1 MNNKGVDILV
11 IRCHILANSYKAG
24 RILTHAPALM
34 VDNIVEIISQ
44 AVFEINLCEDVMI
57 DRLIVDLGEIA
68 LTDFDT
74 QFASRLQ
81 QSLMENLFK
90 HCEQAIKNTE
100 IPGAECASAMPLL
113 MRAPS
118 AASDEAIFSQALCC
132 LQPAALSGLL
142 LSRQPEQ
149 RRQLLHQL
157 STATE
162 AAYVA
167 NGGLPGRRISNEQL
181 CLAALGYLLSHER
194 GRRWLSEHYP
204 DISLF
209 SLLESAVA
217 DGDISGYQ
225 ALTLLDLRHLTGI
238 PAQRFI
244 LAHRWL
250 LPLWQKTAV
259 RQAIGRQAGKACLLA
274 LENGYQPVLRQLGRR
289 RGKPDLVQP
298 EQETHGLPVS
308 NAGLTLL
315 WPLLPDFFSQMQ
327 LCQNGGFIS
336 EDARW
341 QAVLLLDLLAWGE
354 ADELPPPERLAL
366 SQMLCGVEVRE
377 IPQLSPLTCFQQ
389 QLATEWLSAV
399 SQQLP
404 GWGKLTLTDIRQLW
418 LQRRG
423 DVLLNMP
430 AAHIIIQPEPFDYL
444 LGEWPW
450 PLTLMQF
457 SWLPQ
462 PLTLTWPLHNQTG

>member
-1 MNNKGVDILV
+1 
-11 IRCHILANSYKAG
+11 
-24 RILTHAPALM
+24 
-34 VDNIVEIISQ
+34 
-44 AVFEINLCEDVMI
+44 MI

-68 LTDFDT
+68 LADFDT
-74 QFASRLQ
+74 QFARLLQ
-81 QSLMENLFK
+81 QSLMENLLK

-100 IPGAECASAMPLL
+100 IFGAERVSAMPLL
-113 MRAPS
+113 SRAPS
-118 AASDEAIFSQALCC
+118 GASDEAIFSQALCC
-132 LQPAALSGLL
+132 LQPGALSELL

-162 AAYVA
+162 AAYVT
-167 NGGLPGRRISNEQL
+167 NGSLPGRRISSEQL
-181 CLAALGYLLSHER
+181 CLAALGYLLSHDR

-204 DISLF
+204 DITLF
-209 SLLESAVA
+209 SLLESAIT
-217 DGDISGYQ
+217 DGDISGHQ
-225 ALTLLDLRHLTGI
+225 ALALLDLRHLTGI

-274 LENGYQPVLRQLGRR
+274 LENGYQPVLRQLGWR
-289 RGKPDLVQP
+289 RGKLDLVQP
-298 EQETHGLPVS
+298 KQETQSLPVS

-354 ADELPPPERLAL
+354 ADELPPAERLTL
-366 SQMLCGVEVRE
+366 SQILCGIEVRE

-389 QLATEWLSAV
+389 QLATDWLSAV

-423 DVLLNMP
+423 DVLLDMP

-444 LGEWPW
+444 LSEWPW